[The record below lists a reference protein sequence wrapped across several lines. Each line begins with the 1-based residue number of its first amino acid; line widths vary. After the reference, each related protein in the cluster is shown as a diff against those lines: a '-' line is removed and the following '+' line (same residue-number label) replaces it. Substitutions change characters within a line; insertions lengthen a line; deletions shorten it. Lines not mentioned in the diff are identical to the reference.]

1 MHYIPES
8 AREFIQK
15 DSSGSSSLDCGTNF
29 HYQSAPIY
37 FLTLL
42 VGVLLGADFLIGQ
55 LDIPDWKQWQVF
67 FGLRLALLAAVI
79 GGARILFQ
87 TLEDLFEG
95 KVGAGLALTIATLS
109 AIVLGE
115 NETAALVVLIA
126 LIGESIEGFTV
137 DRARIAIRRI
147 FELRPPIA
155 HLIKDGSEMDIPV
168 EDVQVQDMILIRPGE
183 RIPVDGTVESGS
195 TSIDQSSLT
204 GESLPVDKSKGD
216 SVFAGT
222 LNQSGSLKIIAE
234 KVGEETTLSQIVKL
248 VSEATKRKAPLE
260 RTADRLAR
268 LFLPAVLLMA
278 FFTLLAWRWKTG
290 SWEAG
295 FLPMLGV
302 LVVACPCPLILAT
315 PTAVMAA
322 MAWLARAGVVVK
334 GSVALER
341 LATINSIVFDKTG
354 TLTEGEL
361 TLGNLWTFNNINEN
375 ELLRIAALAEKRSEH
390 PLSRIIVKEAEKRG
404 MVIPAVEEMTA
415 IPGKGVIAKV
425 RSSIIGPALNH
436 LSFNSNKDNNEDSF
450 YTLMVG
456 NQRFL
461 REENISLDQIFLDE
475 INASGQTNMIVA
487 IEGIVIGAIGV
498 TDTIREEANS
508 VLKELQSL
516 GIQKFALLTGDR
528 LQSTEAT
535 LSQLPD
541 FEEVHAELFPSE
553 KAAWIEKEIHKKH
566 RVAMIGDGINDAP
579 ALATSTV
586 GIALAGVGSELAAE
600 AGDLILMGDPLKP
613 LPSLLKLSRQF
624 VANIKQSIYFFAF
637 GMNLFGILLCATGIL
652 SPVAGAIFH
661 EFSSLA
667 VMINAMR
674 LLWFERWDETW
685 AGRTNQSLSRFS
697 DWITTLLSPSQF
709 IYYFMNNWKT
719 LTRIS
724 IAIGIIFWMLSNI
737 VLIKPDEQAI
747 VSRFEKQNRVLNPG
761 LYWCYP
767 SPVETVQKEKVNQL
781 RSLKIGFR
789 EQDSKNMLVTG
800 DQSPVEWTSEHQLEQ
815 IPDMENESNLLTVD
829 EVSVELT
836 ADVQYRIT
844 DLKKYLFQS
853 KQPEQIL
860 RALSENAIRSVV
872 LQTTLNNLL
881 THKRDKTEKQC
892 LQAAQKRLAQYDFG
906 LQIEEFHFLDVHP
919 PLTVVPAYRD
929 IANALEEK
937 EQLLNESNAYLIS
950 KLYEAAGEKV
960 INSLVP
966 ELSNFTIPEN
976 QKSLMEESAWKKML
990 DSKNNHELNISGQ
1003 SSVIMNQAWEKHRQQ
1018 IESAKGNVFRF
1029 TSLLDVFQN
1038 NPELTGFHLYWN
1050 SLENILSKIK
1060 LTILD
1065 SSAVGKQNIWM
1076 NNQLPSELLNRDNK
1090 ASKISPETVP
1100 EINENS
1106 VQDPQ

>member
-1 MHYIPES
+1 
-8 AREFIQK
+8 
-15 DSSGSSSLDCGTNF
+15 
-29 HYQSAPIY
+29 
-37 FLTLL
+37 
-42 VGVLLGADFLIGQ
+42 
-55 LDIPDWKQWQVF
+55 
-67 FGLRLALLAAVI
+67 
-79 GGARILFQ
+79 
-87 TLEDLFEG
+87 
-95 KVGAGLALTIATLS
+95 
-109 AIVLGE
+109 
-115 NETAALVVLIA
+115 
-126 LIGESIEGFTV
+126 
-137 DRARIAIRRI
+137 
-147 FELRPPIA
+147 
-155 HLIKDGSEMDIPV
+155 
-168 EDVQVQDMILIRPGE
+168 
-183 RIPVDGTVESGS
+183 
-195 TSIDQSSLT
+195 
-204 GESLPVDKSKGD
+204 
-216 SVFAGT
+216 
-222 LNQSGSLKIIAE
+222 
-234 KVGEETTLSQIVKL
+234 
-248 VSEATKRKAPLE
+248 
-260 RTADRLAR
+260 
-268 LFLPAVLLMA
+268 
-278 FFTLLAWRWKTG
+278 
-290 SWEAG
+290 
-295 FLPMLGV
+295 MLGV

-341 LATINSIVFDKTG
+341 LATIDSMVFDKTG
-354 TLTEGEL
+354 TLTKGEL
-361 TLGNLWTFNNINEN
+361 TLGNLWTFNNVDEN

-390 PLSRIIVKEAEKRG
+390 PLSRIVVKEAEKRG
-404 MVIPAVEEMTA
+404 MVIPAVEEMNA

-425 RSSIIGPALNH
+425 RSSIIGPSLNH
-436 LSFNSNKDNNEDSF
+436 LSFNSIKDNKEDSY

-461 REENISLDQIFLDE
+461 QEENITVDQIFLDE
-475 INASGQTNMIVA
+475 INSSGQTNMIVA
-487 IEGIVIGAIGV
+487 VEGIVIGAIGV
-498 TDTIREEANS
+498 TDTIREEATS
-508 VLKELQSL
+508 VLKELRSL
-516 GIQKFALLTGDR
+516 GVQKFALLTGDR

-535 LSQLPD
+535 LSQLPE

-613 LPSLLKLSRQF
+613 LPSLLRLSRQF

-697 DWITTLLSPSQF
+697 DWITAFLSPSRI
-709 IYYFMNNWKT
+709 IYDFMNHWKT

-747 VSRFEKQNRVLNPG
+747 VSRFGKQNRVLNPG
-761 LYWCYP
+761 FYWCYP
-767 SPVETVQKEKVNQL
+767 SPVETVLKEKVNQL

-815 IPDMENESNLLTVD
+815 FPDMENESNLLTVD

-836 ADVQYRIT
+836 ADIQYKIT

-881 THKRDKTEKQC
+881 TDKRDETEKQC
-892 LQAAQKRLAQYDFG
+892 LQAAQKILAQYDFG
-906 LQIEEFHFLDVHP
+906 LQI
-919 PLTVVPAYRD
+919 
-929 IANALEEK
+929 
-937 EQLLNESNAYLIS
+937 
-950 KLYEAAGEKV
+950 
-960 INSLVP
+960 
-966 ELSNFTIPEN
+966 
-976 QKSLMEESAWKKML
+976 
-990 DSKNNHELNISGQ
+990 
-1003 SSVIMNQAWEKHRQQ
+1003 
-1018 IESAKGNVFRF
+1018 
-1029 TSLLDVFQN
+1029 
-1038 NPELTGFHLYWN
+1038 
-1050 SLENILSKIK
+1050 
-1060 LTILD
+1060 
-1065 SSAVGKQNIWM
+1065 
-1076 NNQLPSELLNRDNK
+1076 
-1090 ASKISPETVP
+1090 
-1100 EINENS
+1100 
-1106 VQDPQ
+1106 